1 MLLTDIRMARRT
13 GWLVLGALVAITV
26 VVVLQE
32 TKYAKLPRSQT
43 NLLWGAE
50 IVSILA
56 ALVLRSG
63 AMRDSG
69 WREEQQ
75 RLGTI
80 ANNYYE
86 PRRAQLT
93 QGFAIGCGIL
103 GGLWWALA
111 TWATVFTGMRRSTA
125 TRGLDSFEVAALC
138 GVLTGAL
145 LGGVIGLIVGHVWE
159 GWHRRSRQQ
168 RLNLSS

>member
-1 MLLTDIRMARRT
+1 MTKKT
-13 GWLVLGALVAITV
+13 GWLVLGALVVMTV

-43 NLLWGAE
+43 TLLWGAE
-50 IVSILA
+50 VVSILA

-63 AMRDSG
+63 TMRDSR
-69 WREEQQ
+69 WRQEQE

-80 ANNYYE
+80 ANDFYE

-93 QGFAIGCGIL
+93 QGFAIGVGIF

-111 TWATVFTGMRRSTA
+111 TWSVVFRGMRRSTE

-145 LGGVIGLIVGHVWE
+145 VGGVIGLVVGHVWE
-159 GWHRRSRQQ
+159 GWHRRSRQA
-168 RLNLSS
+168 RLKAHA

>member
-1 MLLTDIRMARRT
+1 M
-13 GWLVLGALVAITV
+13 VLGALVVITSV
-26 VVVLQE
+26 LVLQD
-32 TKYAKLPRSQT
+32 TKHALLPRSQT

-50 IVSILA
+50 VASVLA

-63 AMRDSG
+63 LMRDNR
-69 WREEQQ
+69 WRDEQQ

-86 PRRAQLT
+86 PRRAHLT
-93 QGFAIGCGIL
+93 QGFAVGFGVL

-111 TWATVFTGMRRSTA
+111 TWAAVFTGMRRATA

-145 LGGVIGLIVGHVWE
+145 VGGVVGLAVGHLWE
-159 GWHRRSRQQ
+159 TSHRRARQQ
-168 RLNLSS
+168 RVDAHA

>member
-1 MLLTDIRMARRT
+1 MARRT
-13 GWLVLGALVAITV
+13 GWLVLGALIVLTT
-26 VVVLQE
+26 VVVLQN
-32 TKYAKLPRSQT
+32 TKHAMLPRSQT
-43 NLLWGAE
+43 TLLWGAE
-50 IVSILA
+50 LVSLLA

-63 AMRDSG
+63 RMRDNR
-69 WREEQQ
+69 WRDEQQ

-93 QGFAIGCGIL
+93 QGFAIGFGVF

-111 TWATVFTGMRRSTA
+111 TWGIVFTSMRRATE

-138 GVLTGAL
+138 GALTGAL
-145 LGGVIGLIVGHVWE
+145 IGGAIGLAIGHRWE
-159 GWHRRSRQQ
+159 TSHRRARQQ
-168 RLNLSS
+168 RVDAHA